1 MDVQKTKTLADL
13 MAESAP
19 MPWERAVALLRRI
32 ATTLHAAHQQG
43 RMAGILHP
51 KTILIPEADDIV
63 IPTRPVSEGVDI
75 EESEDTLSY
84 LAPEHLRGE
93 TATPKTDQFSL
104 AALFYEM
111 ITGQKPFESEDP
123 ALLRHLISS
132 EPPALLPADISIPFG
147 AYGVLERALA
157 KSPEERFDDI
167 SAFVNAVEALST
179 EEALSPPPSTR
190 KIRRFVAA
198 ATAILLVVALAW
210 ILSSRN
216 DLVTAVL
223 FPTST
228 PTATETQVASVV
240 LPSSTPTST
249 ATPTPDVSP
258 TMILVS
264 TAEGGGV
271 TAPTA
276 TPTPS
281 AVSAATLPPTP
292 TPIPAPTMTPT
303 PTRTP
308 TPKPAPTRKKNL
320 RPTSTPSIS
329 GFQISLLE
337 PAPGAEG
344 QQFHLRWQA
353 PPLQSGMA
361 FEPVIWSSSD
371 SKEIQQF
378 GMSPTGMLDG
388 FEALANMKVLE
399 GVAPLQLTPGHDYF
413 WSICLVSKE
422 PYQRLWC
429 SQGRPFRYAGG
440 GGSNGGGGGGGGGGT
455 CPPDC

>member
-1 MDVQKTKTLADL
+1 MAAPKTKTLAEL
-13 MAESAP
+13 IVESAP
-19 MPWERAVALLRRI
+19 MPWERAVALLRQI
-32 ATTLHAAHQQG
+32 ATTLHTAHQQG
-43 RMAGILHP
+43 RMAGILDP
-51 KTILIPEADDIV
+51 KTILIPETGDIV
-63 IPTRPVSEGVDI
+63 IPTRSISEGEDI
-75 EESEDTLSY
+75 EESEDTLPY
-84 LAPEHLRGE
+84 LAPEYLRGE

-123 ALLRHLISS
+123 VLLRHLILS

-167 SAFVNAVEALST
+167 LAFANALEALST
-179 EEALSPPPSTR
+179 DETLSPPPSTR

-198 ATAILLVVALAW
+198 GIAILMVVAMAW
-210 ILSSRN
+210 LLSSRN
-216 DLVTAVL
+216 VLVTAM
-223 FPTST
+223 FSPASS
-228 PTATETQVASVV
+228 PTATEEPMVSAI

-249 ATPTPDVSP
+249 ATPTLDATP
-258 TMILVS
+258 TVILAS

-271 TAPTA
+271 AEPTA

-281 AVSAATLPPTP
+281 VVSAATLPPTP
-292 TPIPAPTMTPT
+292 TPIPTPTMTPT
-303 PTRTP
+303 PTSTP
-308 TPKPAPTRKKNL
+308 TPKPKPTRVKRF
-320 RPTSTPSIS
+320 RPTSTPLDS

-371 SKEIQQF
+371 PKEIQQF

-388 FEALANMKVLE
+388 LDVFANVRSIE
-399 GVAPLQLTPGHDYF
+399 GKAPLHLSPGHDYF
-413 WSICLVSKE
+413 WAVCIVQKD
-422 PYQRLWC
+422 PFQRLWC
-429 SQGRPFRYAGG
+429 SQGRPFHYTGESSTGDDNDG
-440 GGSNGGGGGGGGGGT
+440 GGS